1 MTASTISTPIR
12 APRSLRRRV
21 LATALL
27 LLPLL
32 VGCFH
37 GRLPARELYRLRL
50 PENADTSP
58 IQDHDGGT
66 LPTGTLAIVPY
77 VAPGMYGDRSIVF
90 RIDESEYGAYP
101 NREWALPVSAML
113 GMLTEDVLRRRPIT
127 AEQAVFDPPSPHNYT
142 YIWRGLVRELEEVDR
157 GRDVFAAVRLDAR
170 LVRASDD
177 SVIWTG
183 TARVERRVPS
193 PSMTAIVD
201 TLSHLAA
208 EAVSQLLETARAALP
223 IPAASAVRARRPD
236 AVDRS

>member
-21 LATALL
+21 FATALL

-66 LPTGTLAIVPY
+66 LPTATLAIVPY
-77 VAPGMYGDRSIVF
+77 VAPG
-90 RIDESEYGAYP
+90 
-101 NREWALPVSAML
+101 NREWALPVPTML

-201 TLSHLAA
+201 TLSQLTA
-208 EAVSQLLETARAALP
+208 EAVSQLLETARAALL